1 MPAVIFEP
9 TVFVVSRR
17 LDDQGKQLRE
27 DVRNILDGSRPLET
41 ELAGAPT
48 LDKWCA
54 IVVEG
59 HCRLA
64 GQVTDHPLR
73 RNGLIVTSALCAI
86 DSPHFRWA
94 RTASRFYRLMPRYWN
109 SDLGRWP
116 N

>member
-1 MPAVIFEP
+1 MPPVIFEP
-9 TVFVVSRR
+9 TVFAVSRGLVDR
-17 LDDQGKQLRE
+17 GKQLRD
-27 DVRNILDGSRPLET
+27 DVRNILNGSRPRDA

-54 IVVEG
+54 IIVDG

-64 GQVTDHPLR
+64 GVVTDHPQR

-86 DSPHFRWA
+86 DSPQFLWA
-94 RTASRFYRLMPRYWN
+94 RTASRFYRLRPRYWN
-109 SDLGRWP
+109 SDLDRWP